1 MRHLR
6 RLIPGSARGLACPF
20 RWPRRNA
27 CRASGTES
35 ETHIF
40 KSSRWRGRHR
50 QHAWTCALP
59 RLSRRRVLLASVFVF
74 VIPVIAIVIA
84 WQLPIPG
91 ELQKSPSGTLTLLDC
106 RGRGIAELASR
117 EARTQF
123 PIALEQT
130 GPWLP
135 RVTVALEDR
144 RFYEHRGVDCR
155 ATVAACAR
163 NLRSRRI
170 ISGASTITQQL
181 VKLASSRDRR
191 SWHGKL
197 YEAMVAWKLERRW
210 SKQRI
215 LSEYLNRSSY
225 GNRRLGPEA
234 AARAYFGKPA
244 RDLTLSEAIFLA
256 GLPQAPTRFNPWRH
270 PEEANLKYARSL
282 GRLAELGV
290 ITRDQQSL
298 LAEPPKILR
307 IDPPRFAPHFVDAI
321 VAQNP
326 GLRGTVRTTL
336 DLDLQATVERLA
348 RSHLSALNRHD
359 ITQTAVVVVE
369 NATGAVRAMVG
380 SENFAASQI
389 NGATLPRSCGSTLK
403 PFVYLDAIDK
413 RLFTAAS
420 LLPDTPDAIRNEYA
434 DYDPQNYSHRYFGP
448 VRLREALGCSLNVP
462 AVFVLS
468 QLGARPTFYQL
479 QKWGFNFPQGL
490 DEYGAGFVLGNAE
503 TRLVDLAA
511 AYAGLARGGTAMRAK
526 FLASKHQ
533 PLTRI
538 ASREA
543 TAIITDILCDNE
555 ARQKSFGLRS
565 PLAFEQRIAAKTG
578 TSSGFRDTWTVGF
591 DKEHT
596 VAVWA
601 GNFDGRPMRDTFAV
615 RAATPLWAAIM
626 QELLRR
632 DHPLD
637 PPADDEKFATANPS
651 YGGLVRQEICKTTGL
666 LPSRLSTATMNE
678 LFLARTEP
686 RDDSADYFAS
696 DGKLILPDAY
706 ARWCASRDN
715 TIGAHARSDFRITS
729 PPPNAHYQIDAVL
742 PASQQMVE
750 LTAAAGS
757 DVEWFVNGARV
768 PPERDGRFFWQLAAG
783 EWNVRAVSRGKLAEQ
798 KITVET
804 MSN

>member
-1 MRHLR
+1 VIQGIESNAEEKFAIAR
-6 RLIPGSARGLACPF
+6 RP
-20 RWPRRNA
+20 
-27 CRASGTES
+27 
-35 ETHIF
+35 
-40 KSSRWRGRHR
+40 R
-50 QHAWTCALP
+50 QHARARALP
-59 RLSRRRVLLASVFVF
+59 RVSRLRLWVACVLVVAF
-74 VIPVIAIVIA
+74 IAIVA
-84 WQLPIPG
+84 LWWLPIPH

-106 RGRGIAELASR
+106 RGRVIAELASP

-123 PIALEQT
+123 PVVLEQM

-144 RFYEHRGVDCR
+144 RFYQHGGVDWR

-163 NLRSRRI
+163 NLRSRQI
-170 ISGASTITQQL
+170 VSGASTITQQL

-191 SWHGKL
+191 SWSGKL
-197 YEAMVAWKLERRW
+197 YEAIVAWKLERRW

-270 PEEANLKYARSL
+270 PEEANRKYARSL
-282 GRLAELGV
+282 ARLVDLGV
-290 ITRDQQSL
+290 ITQDQRSL
-298 LAEPPKILR
+298 LAESPKILR
-307 IDPPRFAPHFVDAI
+307 NDPPRFAPHFVDAV

-326 GLRGTVRTTL
+326 GLRGTIRTTI

-348 RSHLSALNRHD
+348 RSHLVALNRHD
-359 ITQTAVVVVE
+359 ITQAAVVVIE
-369 NATGAVRAMVG
+369 NATGAIRAMVG
-380 SENFAASQI
+380 SENYAVSQI
-389 NGATLPRSCGSTLK
+389 NGATQPRSCGSTLK
-403 PFVYLDAIDK
+403 PFVYLEAIDK

-434 DYDPQNYSHRYFGP
+434 DYDPQNYSHHYFGP

-490 DEYGAGFVLGNAE
+490 DDYGAGFVLGNAE

-526 FLASKHQ
+526 GLASEHR

-543 TAIITDILCDNE
+543 TTIITDILCDND

-565 PLAFEQRIAAKTG
+565 PLAFEQRVAAKTG

-615 RAATPLWAAIM
+615 RAATPLWATIM

-637 PPADDEKFATANPS
+637 PPVEDEKFTTANPS
-651 YGGLVRQEICKTTGL
+651 SGGLVRREICKTTGL
-666 LPSRLSTATMNE
+666 LPSRFSAATMDE
-678 LFLARTEP
+678 LFFAGTEP
-686 RDDSADYFAS
+686 HDDSADYFAS
-696 DGKLILPDAY
+696 DGKLLLPNAY
-706 ARWCASRDN
+706 ARWCASGDN
-715 TIGAHARSDFRITS
+715 TIGAHLRSDFRITS
-729 PPPNAHYQIDAVL
+729 PPANARYQIDPVL
-742 PASQQMVE
+742 PPSQQMVE
-750 LTAAAGS
+750 LTAACGR
-757 DVEWFVNGARV
+757 DVEWFVNGEPVA
-768 PPERDGRFFWQLAAG
+768 PERDGRFFWQLTAG
-783 EWNVRAVSRGKLAEQ
+783 EWNVRAVSRDKLAEA
-798 KITVET
+798 KFTVQAV
-804 MSN
+804 SN

>member
-1 MRHLR
+1 
-6 RLIPGSARGLACPF
+6 
-20 RWPRRNA
+20 
-27 CRASGTES
+27 
-35 ETHIF
+35 
-40 KSSRWRGRHR
+40 
-50 QHAWTCALP
+50 
-59 RLSRRRVLLASVFVF
+59 
-74 VIPVIAIVIA
+74 
-84 WQLPIPG
+84 
-91 ELQKSPSGTLTLLDC
+91 LTLLDC
-106 RGRGIAELASR
+106 RGREIAELASP

-123 PIALEQT
+123 PVALEQM

-135 RVTVALEDR
+135 RVIVALEDR
-144 RFYEHRGVDCR
+144 RFYQHRGVDWR

-163 NLRSRRI
+163 NLRSLKI
-170 ISGASTITQQL
+170 VSGASTITQQL
-181 VKLASSRDRR
+181 VKLANSHDRR
-191 SWHGKL
+191 SWSDKVH
-197 YEAMVAWKLERRW
+197 EAIVARKLERRW

-270 PEEANLKYARSL
+270 PEEANRKYARSL
-282 GRLAELGV
+282 GRLADLGF
-290 ITRDQQSL
+290 ITRDQRSL
-298 LAEPPKILR
+298 LSEPPKILR
-307 IDPPRFAPHFVDAI
+307 NDPPRFAPHFVDA
-321 VAQNP
+321 VATQNP

-336 DLDLQATVERLA
+336 DLDLQSTVERLA

-359 ITQTAVVVVE
+359 ITQAAVVVIE
-369 NATGAVRAMVG
+369 NATGAIRAMVG
-380 SENFAASQI
+380 SENYSVSQI

-511 AYAGLARGGTAMRAK
+511 AYAGLARGGTATRAK
-526 FLASKHQ
+526 VLASEHQ

-538 ASREA
+538 ASTEA
-543 TAIITDILCDNE
+543 TAIIADILCDND

-565 PLAFEQRIAAKTG
+565 PLAFEQRVAAKTG

-632 DHPLD
+632 DHPID
-637 PPADDEKFATANPS
+637 APPENEKI
-651 YGGLVRQEICKTTGL
+651 VRQEICKMTGL
-666 LPSRLSTATMNE
+666 LPSRFSAATMNE
-678 LFLARTEP
+678 LFLAGTEP
-686 RDDSADYFAS
+686 RANSKDYFAS
-696 DGKLILPDAY
+696 DGKLILPDPY
-706 ARWCASRDN
+706 ARWCVSRDN
-715 TIGAHARSDFRITS
+715 TIGAHVRSDFRVTS
-729 PPPNAHYQIDAVL
+729 PPPNARYQIDPVL
-742 PASQQMVE
+742 PPSQQMVE
-750 LTAAAGS
+750 LTAACAG
-757 DVEWFVNGARV
+757 DVEWFVNGERV
-768 PPERDGRFFWQLAAG
+768 APERDGRVFWQLAAG
-783 EWNVRAVSRGKLAEQ
+783 EWNMRAVNGENFAEQ
-798 KITVET
+798 KIVVEST
-804 MSN
+804 SN

>member
-1 MRHLR
+1 MRYLR
-6 RLIPGSARGLACPF
+6 RLTLRSAR
-20 RWPRRNA
+20 
-27 CRASGTES
+27 AS
-35 ETHIF
+35 
-40 KSSRWRGRHR
+40 
-50 QHAWTCALP
+50 
-59 RLSRRRVLLASVFVF
+59 RVLVASIIAALAV
-74 VIPVIAIVIA
+74 VIAFA
-84 WQLPIPG
+84 WWLPIPQQ
-91 ELQKSPSGTLTLLDC
+91 LQKPPSGILTLLDC
-106 RGRGIAELASR
+106 RGREIAELASG

-123 PIALEQT
+123 PVPLQRM
-130 GPWLP
+130 GVWLP

-144 RFYEHRGVDCR
+144 RFYEHRGIDWR

-163 NLRSRRI
+163 NFRSRQI
-170 ISGASTITQQL
+170 VSGASTITQQL

-191 SWHGKL
+191 SWSGKL
-197 YEAMVAWKLERRW
+197 YEAIVAWKLERRW

-244 RDLTLSEAIFLA
+244 HDLTLSEAVFLA

-270 PEEANLKYARSL
+270 PEEANRKYARSL
-282 GRLAELGV
+282 GRLADLGV
-290 ITRDQQSL
+290 ITRDQKTL

-307 IDPPRFAPHFVDAI
+307 IDPPHSAPHFVDAL

-326 GLRGTVRTTL
+326 ALRGTVRTTL

-348 RSHLSALNRHD
+348 RSHLLALNRHD
-359 ITQTAVVVVE
+359 ITQAAVVVVE
-369 NATGAVRAMVG
+369 NATGAIRAMVG
-380 SENFAASQI
+380 SENYAVSQI
-389 NGATLPRSCGSTLK
+389 NGATQPRSCGSTLK
-403 PFVYLDAIDK
+403 PFVYLEAIDK
-413 RLFTAAS
+413 GLFTAAS
-420 LLPDTPDAIRNEYA
+420 LLPDTPNAIRNEYA
-434 DYDPQNYSHRYFGP
+434 DYDPQNYSHHYFGP

-490 DEYGAGFVLGNAE
+490 DDYGAGFVLGNAE

-526 FLASKHQ
+526 VLAAEHH
-533 PLTRI
+533 PLRRI
-538 ASREA
+538 ASSGA
-543 TAIITDILCDNE
+543 TAIITDILCDND

-565 PLAFEQRIAAKTG
+565 PLAFEQRVAAKTG

-601 GNFDGRPMRDTFAV
+601 GNFDGRPMRDTLAV
-615 RAATPLWAAIM
+615 QAATPLWAAIM

-632 DHPLD
+632 PACNAVALRDGDHPLD
-637 PPADDEKFATANPS
+637 PPIQDEKFATANPS
-651 YGGLVRQEICKTTGL
+651 SGGLVRRDICKTTGL
-666 LPSRLSTATMNE
+666 LPSRFSAATMNE
-678 LFLARTEP
+678 LFLSGTEP
-686 RDDSADYFAS
+686 RDDSTDYFAS

-715 TIGAHARSDFRITS
+715 TIGAHVRSDFRITS
-729 PPPNAHYQIDAVL
+729 PPPNARYQIDPVL
-742 PASQQMVE
+742 PPSQQMVE
-750 LTAAAGS
+750 LTAACSG
-757 DVEWFVNGARV
+757 DVEWFVNGEQV
-768 PPERDGRFFWQLAAG
+768 TPERDGRVFWQLAAG